1 MSTIDFRPLKHRRL
15 SGMIEDSIKDM
26 ILTGQISVGSKLPTE
41 KSLAEQFGVSVVTVR
56 EALRGLEAI
65 GIVAKKRG
73 KGGGVFITRAE
84 SHVVKDAV
92 QVFLSS
98 GKFSAKHLNDVRRII
113 EPAMV
118 RMATTEITAE
128 ELAEIET
135 NIKYCVERLEKR
147 KFVFSSRDFWAIEE
161 SNVEFHRLIAK
172 ATHNPILTLTVDYVE
187 DFLLSFKKSTLVP
200 DIRFS
205 QRVVK
210 EHQAIYNALKAG
222 DAEIAEKE
230 MLGHI
235 ESVGEALSIK
245 ESKA

>member
-1 MSTIDFRPLKHRRL
+1 MNAIDFRPLKHRRL

-26 ILTGQISVGSKLPTE
+26 ILTGQISVGSKLPPE
-41 KSLAEQFGVSVVTVR
+41 KLLGKQFGVSAVTMR
-56 EALRGLEAI
+56 EALRGLETI

-73 KGGGVFITRAE
+73 KGGGVFVTQAE

-98 GKFSAKHLNDVRRII
+98 GKFSARHLNDVRRVI
-113 EPAMV
+113 EPATV
-118 RMATTEITAE
+118 RMATSEITAE
-128 ELAEIET
+128 ELAEIEA
-135 NIKYCVERLEKR
+135 NIQYCVKKLERG
-147 KFVFSSRDFWAIEE
+147 KFVFSSQDFWAVEE
-161 SNVEFHRLIAK
+161 RNVEFHRLIAA

-200 DIRFS
+200 DIQFS

-210 EHQAIYNALKAG
+210 EHQVIYHALKAG
-222 DAEIAEKE
+222 DAKMAEKE
-230 MLGHI
+230 MLAHI

-245 ESKA
+245 ESGA